1 MENQIIQD
9 IIKDLGMTIGIE
21 IETVRE
27 INSVVLN
34 HLRNEITD
42 IEFNDVG
49 YTHRTTPFWKIV
61 RDGSTHGAELV
72 SPILN
77 QENVFDQIT
86 RICQSLNR
94 MEHTEVN
101 KSCGLHIHLKWN
113 GMTVDHIKRIVK
125 RYYDYRNDI
134 DLIMPLSRRANNNQY
149 CLEISPSD
157 IRRIERHNG
166 NLYQMANLIKNGSY
180 STRYKKINLESLR
193 KYGTVEFRQ
202 HSGTIDHTKILNW
215 LCFLVGFVNETINND
230 RTSDLRKTHRKNTS
244 NSFGEIKM
252 LFAKKGWTVKY
263 SGGKK
268 FTFFNENN
276 EMQFIK
282 TSEELTNFYFH
293 GQYIRTEEFV
303 LNSDFVLFYNSIF
316 NLENLE
322 PENFYSG
329 IDTPT
334 RTYLVDRHNHF
345 ATLEG
350 RSTI

>member
-1 MENQIIQD
+1 MENLNIKNIIE
-9 IIKDLGMTIGIE
+9 DLGMTIGIE

-27 INSVVLN
+27 SNQNVLN

-49 YTHRTTPFWKIV
+49 YTHNTTPYWKIV
-61 RDGSTHGAELV
+61 RDGSTNGAELV

-94 MEHTEVN
+94 MENIEVN
-101 KSCGLHIHLKWN
+101 RTCGLHIHLKWD
-113 GMTVDHIKRIVK
+113 GMTTEQIKKIFQ
-125 RYYDYRNDI
+125 RYFDYKNDI
-134 DLIMPLSRRANNNQY
+134 DLIMPISRRDSNNMY
-149 CLEISPSD
+149 CLEISRND
-157 IRRIERHNG
+157 VRRVN
-166 NLYQMANLIKNGSY
+166 NYDGSLRGMW
-180 STRYKKINLESLR
+180 SLLRTRYKKINLESLR
-193 KYGTVEFRQ
+193 KYGTLEFRQ
-202 HSGTIDHTKILNW
+202 HSGTMDHTKILNW
-215 LCFLVGFVNETINND
+215 LSFLVGFVNETINND
-230 RTSDLRKTHRKNTS
+230 RTSDIRKTHRKNTS

-252 LFAKKGWTVKY
+252 LFAKKGWNVKY
-263 SGGKK
+263 SGGQKWN
-268 FTFFNENN
+268 FLNENN
-276 EMQFIK
+276 ELQFTK

-293 GQYIRTEEFV
+293 GQYIKSEEFV
-303 LNSDFVLFYNSIF
+303 LNSDFVLFYNSTF
-316 NLENLE
+316 NLENQE

-350 RSTI
+350 RTTI

>member
-27 INSVVLN
+27 TNSVVLN

-94 MEHTEVN
+94 MQNTEVN

-125 RYYDYRNDI
+125 RYYDYQNDI
-134 DLIMPLSRRANNNQY
+134 DLIMPISRRGNTNQY
-149 CLEISPSD
+149 CLQILPSD

-166 NLYQMANLIKNGSY
+166 NLYQMSNLIKNGSY
-180 STRYKKINLESLR
+180 STRYKKINLESLT

-215 LCFLVGFVNETINND
+215 LSFLVGFV
-230 RTSDLRKTHRKNTS
+230 KNTIENQETTFRPFIEKPS
-244 NSFGEIKM
+244 APFREVKNMFKM
-252 LFAKKGWTVKY
+252 KNWTMKY
-263 SGGKK
+263 GGGKK
-268 FTFFNENN
+268 WNFFNTNNEIEFSKTTSELNEFYTRDIMFQTQSSLNDNFKTLWNTLFNENV
-276 EMQFIK
+276 
-282 TSEELTNFYFH
+282 EEETFYK
-293 GQYIRTEEFV
+293 GLDAT
-303 LNSDFVLFYNSIF
+303 
-316 NLENLE
+316 
-322 PENFYSG
+322 
-329 IDTPT
+329 T